1 VGDENEG
8 VEVEVVVVVETER
21 AVLAKLSDWRS

>member
-1 VGDENEG
+1 VVVGDENEE
-8 VEVEVVVVVETER
+8 VEVEVVGTER